1 MRCLKNQLVWLLK
14 RDMAVIFESNHI
26 VAEDARLLNL
36 YGLEVLSRAEQVKKQ
51 ANEKEAQSI

>member
-1 MRCLKNQLVWLLK
+1 MLEESISVVTEERYG
-14 RDMAVIFESNHI
+14 RDISESNHI